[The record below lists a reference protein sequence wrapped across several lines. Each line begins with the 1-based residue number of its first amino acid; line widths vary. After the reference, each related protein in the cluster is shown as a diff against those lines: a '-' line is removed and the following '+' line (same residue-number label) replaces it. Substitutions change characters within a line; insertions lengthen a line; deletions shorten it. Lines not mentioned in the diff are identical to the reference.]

1 MLYLVPVMIESMHCL
16 FINVNTI
23 EVYNKISKFN
33 IVLFFKNIFN
43 MFFGYYILYYY
54 LGTTA
59 I

>member
-43 MFFGYYILYYY
+43 MFFGYYILY
-54 LGTTA
+54 
-59 I
+59 